1 MRVSFGKIRTGL
13 LSGTPKVKAS
23 LCGHATLASAFVLFR
38 YVGNNGSKII
48 FETKGGELKVK
59 KNVDLLRE
67 EDNHDKQSDS
77 PVSDNLC

>member
-1 MRVSFGKIRTGL
+1 ME
-13 LSGTPKVKAS
+13 AS
-23 LCGHATLASAFVLFR
+23 LCGHVTLASAFVLFR
-38 YVGNNGSKII
+38 HLGYNDSEIV